1 MTERKRLIELI
12 ASKVCTRYN
21 KDICLSKWNGSCGDC
36 ECGRNFQ
43 IGDVADHLLENGVI
57 VPLAY
62 IGQTAYYLFRGYFNN
77 EIIEGKISMLQ
88 QKADKSW
95 KIRLSYR
102 GRLSDFTVED
112 FDKNVFFTYEAAE
125 KALKEAND
133 ERKAD

>member
-1 MTERKRLIELI
+1 MTEREKLIELI
-12 ASKVCTRYN
+12 KHIVIPYFA
-21 KDICLSKWNGSCGDC
+21 
-36 ECGRNFQ
+36 EQ
-43 IGDVADHLLENGVI
+43 IADYLLENGII
-57 VPLAY
+57 VPPAY
-62 IGQTAYYLFRGYFNN
+62 IGQTAYYLFRGFNTN
-77 EIIEGKISMLQ
+77 EIIEGKVSMIQ

-112 FDKNVFFTYEAAE
+112 FGKNVFFTYEAAE